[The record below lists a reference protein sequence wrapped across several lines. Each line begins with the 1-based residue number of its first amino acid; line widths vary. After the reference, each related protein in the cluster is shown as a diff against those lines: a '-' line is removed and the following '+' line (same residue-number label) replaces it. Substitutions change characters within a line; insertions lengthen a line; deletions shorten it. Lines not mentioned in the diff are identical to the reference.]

1 LHFQARRDLLMRES
15 GSRAVFALVSFAFMP
30 FILAQK
36 LALRPASALV
46 FGLGAGALRLPP
58 VALL

>member
-1 LHFQARRDLLMRES
+1 MRES
-15 GSRAVFALVSFAFMP
+15 GSRAVFALVSLAFIP

-46 FGLGAGALRLPP
+46 FGLGAGGFRLPP

>member
-1 LHFQARRDLLMRES
+1 MRLL
-15 GSRAVFALVSFAFMP
+15 GSRAVFALVSLAFIP

-46 FGLGAGALRLPP
+46 FGLGAGGFRLPP